1 MIFNEDEKKFEN
13 TSDLNYILRK
23 KMIDT
28 MQKSLRKIRLILGL
42 GVQELGEL
50 IGLTRQTINN
60 LETQKNNMN
69 SIQYI
74 AICSIIE
81 NYVKEKPELLSIIST
96 ILKSNEVDFE
106 NNIFDVKTN
115 SSFLRKWFL
124 CFHNKTKILKN
135 LDFEIKNK
143 KKYLDNKLS
152 KEYKIFIDSSAI
164 LRKNFLDSLYSL
176 LILMVENNNKFIISL
191 KTIEYIQYK
200 LVNCSP
206 EEEEKYK
213 NTIKLLSEM
222 KSRGLIEIHGEE
234 TDINEEITLVSVFT
248 KFKFTY
254 KLALIT
260 DNLKLAKQISLI
272 NNDIEEDNKILL
284 LQISDDNQILEY
296 DREDNK
302 K

>member
-23 KMIDT
+23 KMINT
-28 MQKSLRKIRLILGL
+28 MQKSLRNIRLILGL

-60 LETQKNNMN
+60 LETKKNNMN

-81 NYVKEKPELLSIIST
+81 NYAKEKPELLSIIST
-96 ILKSNEVDFE
+96 ILRANEVDYE
-106 NNIFDVKTN
+106 NNIFDISIN

-124 CFHNKTKILKN
+124 CFQTKTKILKN
-135 LDFEIKNK
+135 LGFELKNEK
-143 KKYLDNKLS
+143 KFLNNKLS

-164 LRKNFLDSLYSL
+164 LKKNFIDSLYSL
-176 LILMVENNNKFIISL
+176 LILMIENNNKFIISL

-222 KSRGLIEIHGEE
+222 KSRSLIEIHGEE
-234 TDINEEITLVSVFT
+234 TDINEEITLISVFT
-248 KFKFTY
+248 KFKVIY

-260 DNLKLAKQISLI
+260 DSLKLAKQISLI
-272 NNDIEEDNKILL
+272 NNDIVEDNKILL
-284 LQISDDNQILEY
+284 LQISDDNQVLEY
-296 DREDNK
+296 DREDN
-302 K
+302 